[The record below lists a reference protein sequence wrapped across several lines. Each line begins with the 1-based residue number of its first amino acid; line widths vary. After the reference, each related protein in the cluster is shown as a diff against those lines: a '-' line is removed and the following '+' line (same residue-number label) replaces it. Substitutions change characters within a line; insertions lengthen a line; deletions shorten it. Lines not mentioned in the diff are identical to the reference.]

1 MNKHLC
7 SKNFQAFFDAL
18 IADSFPSASIIQE
31 EMKKQISL
39 IAEDIN
45 LGQMTS
51 IYVAPQS
58 QSNPNSIHDVC
69 NFYVSP
75 EGFNDDQV
83 FEKSYGTGENGSVM
97 YSVNPKKGVTWDE
110 QDLRDAEMISDMT
123 YLFSY
128 RARLIEKVKEMKD
141 LIESKFGPRPQ

>member
-7 SKNFQAFFDAL
+7 SKNFQAFFDTL
-18 IADSFPSASIIQE
+18 IADSFPSANLIHE
-31 EMKKQISL
+31 EMKKQIS
-39 IAEDIN
+39 IVAEDIN
-45 LGQMTS
+45 LGQMTA

-58 QSNPNSIHDVC
+58 QSNPAPIHEVC

-75 EGFNDDQV
+75 EGFNDDQI

-110 QDLRDAEMISDMT
+110 QDLRDAEMISDIT